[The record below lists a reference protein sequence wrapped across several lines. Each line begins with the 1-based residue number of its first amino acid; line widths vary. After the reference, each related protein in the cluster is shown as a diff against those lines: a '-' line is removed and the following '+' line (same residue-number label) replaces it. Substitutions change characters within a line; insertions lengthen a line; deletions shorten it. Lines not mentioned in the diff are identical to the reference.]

1 LPSPGAADI
10 GGIGYTGCID
20 LPTTRRKAP
29 CDAMRHFFR
38 SHWKVT
44 LAMLLAIV
52 LATLTVETR
61 SDATPLAARLQ
72 AHARALAPSA
82 PSSPMQYVDTSLRRY
97 GYVLHRQQI
106 DGDSASHPAHSIEAT
121 LASVT
126 PGAMPERTFVI
137 GARVGP
143 GGDVGAAAVLEL
155 ARAVK
160 DLRPAPGTEIRF
172 VFFMGAA
179 ESGAEDTGAGN
190 FIAFIGTPD
199 GAQRVRQAFA
209 ALRSDPQLMQHGL
222 ATSAHVMG
230 LTLSRGGNSDD
241 DADGSPAKTTLLI
254 TGSDFL
260 GYPYFYTAPL
270 PADENSDMQQP
281 GEFDGLAR
289 VVAGL
294 TRTLTAMAGVVQA

>member
-1 LPSPGAADI
+1 
-10 GGIGYTGCID
+10 
-20 LPTTRRKAP
+20 
-29 CDAMRHFFR
+29 MRHFFR
-38 SHWKVT
+38 SHWKVI

-106 DGDSASHPAHSIEAT
+106 DGDSDSHPAHSIEAT

-172 VFFMGAA
+172 VFFMKAA

-190 FIAFIGTPD
+190 FIAFTGTPD
-199 GAQRVRQAFA
+199 GAQRVHQAFA
-209 ALRSDPQLMQHGL
+209 ALRSDPQLMHHGL

-241 DADGSPAKTTLLI
+241 DADGSPATTTLLI

>member
-1 LPSPGAADI
+1 
-10 GGIGYTGCID
+10 
-20 LPTTRRKAP
+20 
-29 CDAMRHFFR
+29 MRHFFR
-38 SHWKVT
+38 SHWKVI
-44 LAMLLAIV
+44 LAILLAIV

-97 GYVLHRQQI
+97 GYVLDRQRI
-106 DGDSASHPAHSIEAT
+106 DSGSGSGRSSINHAAHSIEAT

-155 ARAVK
+155 ARAIK
-160 DLRPAPGTEIRF
+160 DLQPAPGTEIRF
-172 VFFMGAA
+172 VFFMGSA
-179 ESGAEDTGAGN
+179 ESGAEETGAGN

-209 ALRSDPQLMQHGL
+209 ALRSDPQLMHHGL

-230 LTLSRGGNSDD
+230 MTLSRHGDG
-241 DADGSPAKTTLLI
+241 DGSPATTTLLI

-260 GYPYFYTAPL
+260 GYPYFYTGPS
-270 PADENSDMQQP
+270 PAGDTDEAQQP

>member
-1 LPSPGAADI
+1 
-10 GGIGYTGCID
+10 
-20 LPTTRRKAP
+20 
-29 CDAMRHFFR
+29 MRHFFR
-38 SHWKVT
+38 SHWKVI

-72 AHARALAPSA
+72 AHARAFAPGA

-97 GYVLHRQQI
+97 GYVLDRQWI
-106 DGDSASHPAHSIEAT
+106 NSGSGRGSGGHPAHSIEAT

-172 VFFMGAA
+172 VFFMGSA
-179 ESGAEDTGAGN
+179 ESGAEETGAGN

-209 ALRSDPQLMQHGL
+209 ALRSDPQLMHHGL

-230 LTLSRGGNSDD
+230 LTLSRSDNSDD
-241 DADGSPAKTTLLI
+241 DGDGSPATTTLLI

-260 GYPYFYTAPL
+260 GYPYFYTTPS
-270 PADENSDMQQP
+270 PADDNDEAQQP

>member
-1 LPSPGAADI
+1 LPR
-10 GGIGYTGCID
+10 

-38 SHWKVT
+38 LHWKVI
-44 LAMLLAIV
+44 LAILLAIV

-72 AHARALAPSA
+72 AHARALAPDA
-82 PSSPMQYVDTSLRRY
+82 PRSPMQYVDTSLRRY
-97 GYVLHRQQI
+97 GYVLHRQRM
-106 DGDSASHPAHSIEAT
+106 DSDSGRGSGGHPVHSIEAT
-121 LASVT
+121 IASVI

-172 VFFMGAA
+172 VFFMGTA

-199 GAQRVRQAFA
+199 GAQHVRQAFA
-209 ALRSDPQLMQHGL
+209 ALRSDPQLMHHGL

-230 LTLSRGGNSDD
+230 LTLSRHGDG
-241 DADGSPAKTTLLI
+241 DGSPAKTTLLI

-260 GYPYFYTAPL
+260 GYPYFYTAPS
-270 PADENSDMQQP
+270 PAGDTDEAQQP

>member
-1 LPSPGAADI
+1 
-10 GGIGYTGCID
+10 
-20 LPTTRRKAP
+20 
-29 CDAMRHFFR
+29 MRHFFR
-38 SHWKVT
+38 SHWKVI

-209 ALRSDPQLMQHGL
+209 ALRSDPQLMHHGL

-230 LTLSRGGNSDD
+230 LTLSRGGISDD
-241 DADGSPAKTTLLI
+241 DADGSPATTTLLI

-270 PADENSDMQQP
+270 PADETDEAQQP

>member
-1 LPSPGAADI
+1 
-10 GGIGYTGCID
+10 
-20 LPTTRRKAP
+20 
-29 CDAMRHFFR
+29 MRHFFR
-38 SHWKVT
+38 SHWKVI

-61 SDATPLAARLQ
+61 SDAAPLAVRLQ
-72 AHARALAPSA
+72 AHARALAPDA
-82 PSSPMQYVDTSLRRY
+82 PRSPMQYVDTSLQRY
-97 GYVLHRQQI
+97 GYALHRQRI
-106 DGDSASHPAHSIEAT
+106 GNDSTSHAAHSIEAT
-121 LASVT
+121 LASVM

-137 GARVGP
+137 GARVGS

-172 VFFMGAA
+172 VFFM
-179 ESGAEDTGAGN
+179 DTAQSSAQDNGAGN
-190 FIAFIGTPD
+190 FIAFTGTPA

-209 ALRSDPQLMQHGL
+209 ALRSDPQLMHHGL

-230 LTLSRGGNSDD
+230 LTLSRHDD
-241 DADGSPAKTTLLI
+241 VDGSPATTTLLI

-270 PADENSDMQQP
+270 PADETDEAQQP

-294 TRTLTAMAGVVQA
+294 TRTVIAMAGVVQA

>member
-1 LPSPGAADI
+1 
-10 GGIGYTGCID
+10 
-20 LPTTRRKAP
+20 
-29 CDAMRHFFR
+29 MRHFFR
-38 SHWKVT
+38 SHWKVI

-72 AHARALAPSA
+72 AHARALAPDA

-97 GYVLHRQQI
+97 GYVLPRQRI
-106 DGDSASHPAHSIEAT
+106 DSDSINHAAHSIEAT
-121 LASVT
+121 LANVA
-126 PGAMPERTFVI
+126 PGTMPERTFVM

-172 VFFMGAA
+172 VFFMGSA
-179 ESGAEDTGAGN
+179 ESGAEETGAGN

-199 GAQRVRQAFA
+199 GARRVRQAFA
-209 ALRSDPQLMQHGL
+209 ALRSDPQLMHHGL

-230 LTLSRGGNSDD
+230 LTLSRSGNSDGD
-241 DADGSPAKTTLLI
+241 GDGDGSPATTTLLI

-260 GYPYFYTAPL
+260 GYPYFYTGPS
-270 PADENSDMQQP
+270 PAGDTDEAQQP

>member
-1 LPSPGAADI
+1 
-10 GGIGYTGCID
+10 
-20 LPTTRRKAP
+20 
-29 CDAMRHFFR
+29 MRHFFR
-38 SHWKVT
+38 SHWKVI
-44 LAMLLAIV
+44 LAILLAIV

-72 AHARALAPSA
+72 VHARALAPDA
-82 PSSPMQYVDTSLRRY
+82 PRSPMQYVDTSLRRY
-97 GYVLHRQQI
+97 GYVLHRQRI
-106 DGDSASHPAHSIEAT
+106 DGDSGRGSGGHPAHSIETT
-121 LASVT
+121 LANVT
-126 PGAMPERTFVI
+126 PGAKPERTFVI

-160 DLRPAPGTEIRF
+160 DLQPAPGTEIRF
-172 VFFMGAA
+172 VFFMGSE
-179 ESGAEDTGAGN
+179 ESGAEETGAGN
-190 FIAFIGTPD
+190 FIAFTGTPD
-199 GAQRVRQAFA
+199 AAQRVHQAFA
-209 ALRSDPQLMQHGL
+209 ALRSDPQLMHHGL

-230 LTLSRGGNSDD
+230 LTLLRGGNSDD
-241 DADGSPAKTTLLI
+241 DADGSPATTTLLI

>member
-1 LPSPGAADI
+1 
-10 GGIGYTGCID
+10 
-20 LPTTRRKAP
+20 
-29 CDAMRHFFR
+29 MRHFFR
-38 SHWKVT
+38 SHWKVI
-44 LAMLLAIV
+44 LAILLAIV
-52 LATLTVETR
+52 LATLTVETQ

-82 PSSPMQYVDTSLRRY
+82 PRSPMQYVDTSLRRY
-97 GYVLHRQQI
+97 GYVLHRQRI
-106 DGDSASHPAHSIEAT
+106 DSDSDSDAAHSIEAT
-121 LASVT
+121 IASVI

-160 DLRPAPGTEIRF
+160 DLRPTPGTEIRF
-172 VFFMGAA
+172 VFFMEAG
-179 ESGAEDTGAGN
+179 ESGAEETGAGN

-209 ALRSDPQLMQHGL
+209 ALRSDPQLMHHGL

-230 LTLSRGGNSDD
+230 LTLSRSGNSDG
-241 DADGSPAKTTLLI
+241 DGSPATTTLLI

-260 GYPYFYTAPL
+260 GYPYFYTAPS
-270 PADENSDMQQP
+270 PAGETDEAQQP
-281 GEFDGLAR
+281 GAFDGLAR

-294 TRTLTAMAGVVQA
+294 TRTLSAMAGVVQA

>member
-1 LPSPGAADI
+1 
-10 GGIGYTGCID
+10 
-20 LPTTRRKAP
+20 
-29 CDAMRHFFR
+29 MRHFFR
-38 SHWKVT
+38 SHWKVI
-44 LAMLLAIV
+44 LAILLAIV

-97 GYVLHRQQI
+97 GYVLHRQRI
-106 DGDSASHPAHSIEAT
+106 DSDSGRGSDGHPAHSIEAT
-121 LASVT
+121 LASVA
-126 PGAMPERTFVI
+126 PGAKPERTFVI

-172 VFFMGAA
+172 VFFMGSA
-179 ESGAEDTGAGN
+179 ESGAEETGAGN

-209 ALRSDPQLMQHGL
+209 ALRSDPQLMHHGL

-230 LTLSRGGNSDD
+230 LTLSRSGNSDD
-241 DADGSPAKTTLLI
+241 DGEGSPATTTLLI

-260 GYPYFYTAPL
+260 GYPYFYTAPS
-270 PADENSDMQQP
+270 PADDTDEAQQP

>member
-1 LPSPGAADI
+1 
-10 GGIGYTGCID
+10 
-20 LPTTRRKAP
+20 
-29 CDAMRHFFR
+29 
-38 SHWKVT
+38 
-44 LAMLLAIV
+44 MLLAIV
-52 LATLTVETR
+52 LATLTVETQ
-61 SDATPLAARLQ
+61 SDATPLTARLQ
-72 AHARALAPSA
+72 THARALAPDA
-82 PSSPMQYVDTSLRRY
+82 PNSPMQYVDTSLRRY
-97 GYVLHRQQI
+97 GYVLDRQRV
-106 DGDSASHPAHSIEAT
+106 DSGSASHPAHSIEAT

-172 VFFMGAA
+172 VFFMEAGA
-179 ESGAEDTGAGN
+179 SGAEETGAGN

-209 ALRSDPQLMQHGL
+209 ALRSDPQLMHHGL

-230 LTLSRGGNSDD
+230 LTLSRHGDG
-241 DADGSPAKTTLLI
+241 DGSPATTTLLI

-260 GYPYFYTAPL
+260 GYPYFYTAPS
-270 PADENSDMQQP
+270 PADDTDEAQQP

>member
-1 LPSPGAADI
+1 
-10 GGIGYTGCID
+10 
-20 LPTTRRKAP
+20 
-29 CDAMRHFFR
+29 MRHFFR
-38 SHWKVT
+38 SHWKVI

-72 AHARALAPSA
+72 AHARALAPDA

-97 GYVLHRQQI
+97 GYVLHRQRI
-106 DGDSASHPAHSIEAT
+106 DSDSDSINHAAHSIEAT

-155 ARAVK
+155 AHAVK

-172 VFFMGAA
+172 VFFMEAG

-209 ALRSDPQLMQHGL
+209 ALRSDPQLMHHGL

-230 LTLSRGGNSDD
+230 LTLSRSGNSDD
-241 DADGSPAKTTLLI
+241 DGDGSPATTTLLI

-270 PADENSDMQQP
+270 NADETDEAQQP

-294 TRTLTAMAGVVQA
+294 TRTLSAMAGVVQA

>member
-1 LPSPGAADI
+1 
-10 GGIGYTGCID
+10 
-20 LPTTRRKAP
+20 
-29 CDAMRHFFR
+29 MRHFFR
-38 SHWKVT
+38 LHWKVI

-97 GYVLHRQQI
+97 GYVLHRQRI
-106 DGDSASHPAHSIEAT
+106 DSDSDSDSESESDSINHATHSIEAT

-172 VFFMGAA
+172 VFFMGTA

-199 GAQRVRQAFA
+199 GAQHVRQAFA
-209 ALRSDPQLMQHGL
+209 ALRSDPQLMHHGL
-222 ATSAHVMG
+222 ATSA
-230 LTLSRGGNSDD
+230 T
-241 DADGSPAKTTLLI
+241 
-254 TGSDFL
+254 
-260 GYPYFYTAPL
+260 
-270 PADENSDMQQP
+270 
-281 GEFDGLAR
+281 
-289 VVAGL
+289 
-294 TRTLTAMAGVVQA
+294 

>member
-1 LPSPGAADI
+1 
-10 GGIGYTGCID
+10 
-20 LPTTRRKAP
+20 
-29 CDAMRHFFR
+29 MRHFFR
-38 SHWKVT
+38 SHWKVI
-44 LAMLLAIV
+44 LAILLAIV
-52 LATLTVETR
+52 LATLTVETQ

-72 AHARALAPSA
+72 AHARALAPDA
-82 PSSPMQYVDTSLRRY
+82 RGSPMQYVDTSLQRY
-97 GYVLHRQQI
+97 GYALHRQRI
-106 DGDSASHPAHSIEAT
+106 GSDSTRHAAHSIEAT
-121 LASVT
+121 LASVM
-126 PGAMPERTFVI
+126 PGALPERTFVI
-137 GARVGP
+137 GACVGP

-172 VFFMGAA
+172 VFFMEAVG
-179 ESGAEDTGAGN
+179 SGEEDTGAGN

-209 ALRSDPQLMQHGL
+209 ALRSDPQLMHHGL

-230 LTLSRGGNSDD
+230 LTLSSHGDG
-241 DADGSPAKTTLLI
+241 DGSPATTTLLI

-270 PADENSDMQQP
+270 PADDNNEAQQP

-294 TRTLTAMAGVVQA
+294 TRTLSAMAGVVQA

>member
-1 LPSPGAADI
+1 
-10 GGIGYTGCID
+10 
-20 LPTTRRKAP
+20 
-29 CDAMRHFFR
+29 MRHFFR
-38 SHWKVT
+38 SHWKVI

-155 ARAVK
+155 ARIVK
-160 DLRPAPGTEIRF
+160 DLQPAPGTEIRF
-172 VFFMGAA
+172 VFFMLAA
-179 ESGAEDTGAGN
+179 KSGAEDTGAGN

-209 ALRSDPQLMQHGL
+209 ALRSDPQLMHHGL

-230 LTLSRGGNSDD
+230 LTLSRGGDD
-241 DADGSPAKTTLLI
+241 DADGSPATTTLLI

-260 GYPYFYTAPL
+260 GYPNFYTAPL
-270 PADENSDMQQP
+270 PADDNDKAQQA
-281 GEFDGLAR
+281 GAFDGLAR

>member
-1 LPSPGAADI
+1 
-10 GGIGYTGCID
+10 
-20 LPTTRRKAP
+20 
-29 CDAMRHFFR
+29 MRHFFR
-38 SHWKVT
+38 SHWKVI

-52 LATLTVETR
+52 LTTLTVETR

-72 AHARALAPSA
+72 AHARALAPDA

-97 GYVLHRQQI
+97 GYVLDRQRI
-106 DGDSASHPAHSIEAT
+106 DGTSGRGSGGHPAHSIEAT

-126 PGAMPERTFVI
+126 PGAKPERTFVI

-172 VFFMGAA
+172 VFFMGSA
-179 ESGAEDTGAGN
+179 ESGAEETGAGN

-209 ALRSDPQLMQHGL
+209 ALRSDPQLMHHGL

-230 LTLSRGGNSDD
+230 LTLSRHGDGGR
-241 DADGSPAKTTLLI
+241 ATTTLLI
-254 TGSDFL
+254 TDSDFL
-260 GYPYFYTAPL
+260 GYPYFYTAPS
-270 PADENSDMQQP
+270 PAADNDEAQQP

-294 TRTLTAMAGVVQA
+294 TRTLSAMAGVVQA

>member
-1 LPSPGAADI
+1 
-10 GGIGYTGCID
+10 
-20 LPTTRRKAP
+20 
-29 CDAMRHFFR
+29 MRHFFR
-38 SHWKVT
+38 SHWKVI

-72 AHARALAPSA
+72 VHARALAPSA
-82 PSSPMQYVDTSLRRY
+82 PSSRMQYVDTSLRRY

-172 VFFMGAA
+172 VFFMGTA

-209 ALRSDPQLMQHGL
+209 ALRSDPQLMHHGL

-241 DADGSPAKTTLLI
+241 DADGSPATTTLLI

-270 PADENSDMQQP
+270 PADETDEAQQP

-294 TRTLTAMAGVVQA
+294 TRTLTAMAGVVKA

>member
-1 LPSPGAADI
+1 MSARRPCLNWRVPSKI
-10 GGIGYTGCID
+10 C
-20 LPTTRRKAP
+20 
-29 CDAMRHFFR
+29 
-38 SHWKVT
+38 
-44 LAMLLAIV
+44 
-52 LATLTVETR
+52 
-61 SDATPLAARLQ
+61 
-72 AHARALAPSA
+72 
-82 PSSPMQYVDTSLRRY
+82 
-97 GYVLHRQQI
+97 
-106 DGDSASHPAHSIEAT
+106 
-121 LASVT
+121 
-126 PGAMPERTFVI
+126 
-137 GARVGP
+137 GP
-143 GGDVGAAAVLEL
+143 
-155 ARAVK
+155 
-160 DLRPAPGTEIRF
+160 PPGTEIRF

-209 ALRSDPQLMQHGL
+209 ALRSDPQLMHHGL

-241 DADGSPAKTTLLI
+241 DADGSPATTTLLI

-270 PADENSDMQQP
+270 PADETDEAQQP

>member
-1 LPSPGAADI
+1 
-10 GGIGYTGCID
+10 
-20 LPTTRRKAP
+20 
-29 CDAMRHFFR
+29 MRNFFN
-38 SHWKVT
+38 SHWKVII
-44 LAMLLAIV
+44 AILLAIV
-52 LATLTVETR
+52 LATLTVDTQ
-61 SDATPLAARLQ
+61 SDTAPLAARLQ
-72 AHARALAPSA
+72 AHARALAPDA
-82 PSSPMQYVDTSLRRY
+82 PRSPMQHVDTSLRRY
-97 GYVLHRQQI
+97 GYVLHRQRI
-106 DGDSASHPAHSIEAT
+106 GSASGSHPGDSIEAT
-121 LASVT
+121 LAGVA
-126 PGAMPERTFVI
+126 PGVMPTRTFVI

-160 DLRPAPGTEIRF
+160 DLRPAWGTEIRF
-172 VFFMGAA
+172 VFFMGDAG
-179 ESGAEDTGAGN
+179 SGEEDTGAGN

-209 ALRSDPQLMQHGL
+209 ALRSDPQLMHHGL

-230 LTLSRGGNSDD
+230 LTLSRHGGG
-241 DADGSPAKTTLLI
+241 DADGSPATTALLI

-260 GYPYFYTAPL
+260 GYPYFYTTPS
-270 PADENSDMQQP
+270 PADDNDEAQQR

>member
-1 LPSPGAADI
+1 
-10 GGIGYTGCID
+10 
-20 LPTTRRKAP
+20 
-29 CDAMRHFFR
+29 MRHFFR
-38 SHWKVT
+38 SHWKVI

-97 GYVLHRQQI
+97 GYVLHRQRI
-106 DGDSASHPAHSIEAT
+106 DSDSINHAAHSIEAT
-121 LASVT
+121 LGSVT

-172 VFFMGAA
+172 VFFMEAA
-179 ESGAEDTGAGN
+179 KSGAEDTGTGN

-209 ALRSDPQLMQHGL
+209 ALRSDPQLMHHGL

-230 LTLSRGGNSDD
+230 LTLSRHDD
-241 DADGSPAKTTLLI
+241 GDGSPATTTLLI

-260 GYPYFYTAPL
+260 GYPYFYTAPS
-270 PADENSDMQQP
+270 PAGDTDKAQQP

-294 TRTLTAMAGVVQA
+294 TRTLSAMAGVVQA

>member
-1 LPSPGAADI
+1 
-10 GGIGYTGCID
+10 
-20 LPTTRRKAP
+20 
-29 CDAMRHFFR
+29 MRHFFR
-38 SHWKVT
+38 SHWKVI
-44 LAMLLAIV
+44 LAILLAIV

-72 AHARALAPSA
+72 AHARALAPDA

-97 GYVLHRQQI
+97 GYVLHRQRI
-106 DGDSASHPAHSIEAT
+106 DGDSGRGSGGRPAHSIEAT

-126 PGAMPERTFVI
+126 PGAKPERTFVI

-155 ARAVK
+155 ARTIK
-160 DLRPAPGTEIRF
+160 DLQPAPGTEIRF
-172 VFFMGAA
+172 VFFMETA

-190 FIAFIGTPD
+190 FIAFIGTPN

-209 ALRSDPQLMQHGL
+209 ALRSDPQLMHHGL

-230 LTLSRGGNSDD
+230 LTLSRHGDG
-241 DADGSPAKTTLLI
+241 DGSPATTTLLI

-260 GYPYFYTAPL
+260 GYPYFYTMPL
-270 PADENSDMQQP
+270 NADETDEAQQP
-281 GEFDGLAR
+281 GAFDGLAR

>member
-1 LPSPGAADI
+1 
-10 GGIGYTGCID
+10 
-20 LPTTRRKAP
+20 
-29 CDAMRHFFR
+29 MRHFFR
-38 SHWKVT
+38 LHWKVI
-44 LAMLLAIV
+44 LAILLAIV
-52 LATLTVETR
+52 LATLTVETQ

-72 AHARALAPSA
+72 AHARALAPNA
-82 PSSPMQYVDTSLRRY
+82 PRSPMQYVDTSLRRY
-97 GYVLHRQQI
+97 GYVLHRQRI
-106 DGDSASHPAHSIEAT
+106 GSTSHAAHSIEAT
-121 LASVT
+121 IASVI

-160 DLRPAPGTEIRF
+160 DLQPAPGTEIRF
-172 VFFMGAA
+172 VFFMEAG
-179 ESGAEDTGAGN
+179 ESGAEETGAGN
-190 FIAFIGTPD
+190 FIAFTGTPD

-209 ALRSDPQLMQHGL
+209 ALRSDRQLMHHGL

-230 LTLSRGGNSDD
+230 LTLSRHGGGDG
-241 DADGSPAKTTLLI
+241 DGSPATTTLLI

-260 GYPYFYTAPL
+260 GYPYLYTTPS
-270 PADENSDMQQP
+270 PADETDEMQQP

>member
-1 LPSPGAADI
+1 
-10 GGIGYTGCID
+10 
-20 LPTTRRKAP
+20 
-29 CDAMRHFFR
+29 MRNFFN
-38 SHWKVT
+38 SHWKVI
-44 LAMLLAIV
+44 LAILLAIV
-52 LATLTVETR
+52 LATLTVETQ
-61 SDATPLAARLQ
+61 SEAMPLAARLQ
-72 AHARALAPSA
+72 AHARALVPDAS
-82 PSSPMQYVDTSLRRY
+82 SSPMQHVDTSLRRY
-97 GYVLHRQQI
+97 GYVLHRQRI
-106 DGDSASHPAHSIEAT
+106 GSGSASHSGDSIEAT
-121 LASVT
+121 LANVM

-137 GARVGP
+137 GARVGT

-172 VFFMGAA
+172 VFFMEAV
-179 ESGAEDTGAGN
+179 ESGEKDTGAGN
-190 FIAFIGTPD
+190 FIAFTGTPD

-209 ALRSDPQLMQHGL
+209 ALRSDPQLMRHGL

-230 LTLSRGGNSDD
+230 LTLSRHGGG
-241 DADGSPAKTTLLI
+241 DGSPATTTLLI

-270 PADENSDMQQP
+270 PADETDEPQQP

>member
-1 LPSPGAADI
+1 
-10 GGIGYTGCID
+10 
-20 LPTTRRKAP
+20 
-29 CDAMRHFFR
+29 MRHFFR
-38 SHWKVT
+38 SHWKVIV
-44 LAMLLAIV
+44 AMLLAIL

-72 AHARALAPSA
+72 AHARALAPDA
-82 PSSPMQYVDTSLRRY
+82 PSSPMQYIDTSLRRY
-97 GYVLHRQQI
+97 GYVLNRQRI
-106 DGDSASHPAHSIEAT
+106 HSDSGRGSGGHPAHSIEAT

-126 PGAMPERTFVI
+126 PGAMPIRTFVI
-137 GARVGP
+137 GARIGP

-155 ARAVK
+155 ARAIK
-160 DLRPAPGTEIRF
+160 DLRPAPGTEICF
-172 VFFMGAA
+172 VFFMGTA
-179 ESGAEDTGAGN
+179 ESGEQDTGAGN

-199 GAQRVRQAFA
+199 GAQRVRHAFA
-209 ALRSDPQLMQHGL
+209 TLRSDPQLMHHGL

-230 LTLSRGGNSDD
+230 LTLSRHG
-241 DADGSPAKTTLLI
+241 DGDRSPATTTLLI

-270 PADENSDMQQP
+270 NADETDEAQQP

-294 TRTLTAMAGVVQA
+294 TRTLSAMAGVVQA

>member
-1 LPSPGAADI
+1 
-10 GGIGYTGCID
+10 
-20 LPTTRRKAP
+20 
-29 CDAMRHFFR
+29 MRHFFR
-38 SHWKVT
+38 SHWKVI

-72 AHARALAPSA
+72 AHARAFAPGA

-97 GYVLHRQQI
+97 GYVLDRQWI
-106 DGDSASHPAHSIEAT
+106 NSGSGRGSGGHPAHSIEAT

-172 VFFMGAA
+172 VFFMGSA
-179 ESGAEDTGAGN
+179 ESGAEETGAGN

-209 ALRSDPQLMQHGL
+209 ALRSDPQLMHHGL

-230 LTLSRGGNSDD
+230 LTLSRHGDG
-241 DADGSPAKTTLLI
+241 DGSPAKTTLLI

-260 GYPYFYTAPL
+260 GYPYFYTTPS
-270 PADENSDMQQP
+270 PADDNDEAQQP

-294 TRTLTAMAGVVQA
+294 TRTLSAMAGVVQA

>member
-1 LPSPGAADI
+1 
-10 GGIGYTGCID
+10 
-20 LPTTRRKAP
+20 
-29 CDAMRHFFR
+29 MRHFFR
-38 SHWKVT
+38 SHWKVL
-44 LAMLLAIV
+44 LAILLAIV

-72 AHARALAPSA
+72 AHARALAPDA
-82 PSSPMQYVDTSLRRY
+82 PRSPMQYVDTSLRRY
-97 GYVLHRQQI
+97 GYVLNRQRI
-106 DGDSASHPAHSIEAT
+106 DGGSDSDSASASINHAAHSIEAT

-126 PGAMPERTFVI
+126 PGAKPERTFVI

-160 DLRPAPGTEIRF
+160 ALRPAPGTEIRF
-172 VFFMGAA
+172 VFFMETA

-190 FIAFIGTPD
+190 FIAFIGTPE

-209 ALRSDPQLMQHGL
+209 ALRSDPQLMRHGL

-230 LTLSRGGNSDD
+230 LTLSRGGNSDGD
-241 DADGSPAKTTLLI
+241 DSPATTTLVI

-260 GYPYFYTAPL
+260 GYPYFYTAPS
-270 PADENSDMQQP
+270 PADETDGAQQS

>member
-1 LPSPGAADI
+1 
-10 GGIGYTGCID
+10 
-20 LPTTRRKAP
+20 
-29 CDAMRHFFR
+29 MRHFFR
-38 SHWKVT
+38 SHWKVI

-52 LATLTVETR
+52 LAKLTVETR

-97 GYVLHRQQI
+97 GYVLHRQRI
-106 DGDSASHPAHSIEAT
+106 DSDSGSGSGSDSINHAAHSIEAT

-172 VFFMGAA
+172 VFFMGSA
-179 ESGAEDTGAGN
+179 ESGAEETGAGN

-209 ALRSDPQLMQHGL
+209 ALRSDPQLMHHGL

-230 LTLSRGGNSDD
+230 LTLSRSGNSDGD
-241 DADGSPAKTTLLI
+241 GDGSPATTTLLI

-270 PADENSDMQQP
+270 NADETDEAQQP

-294 TRTLTAMAGVVQA
+294 TRTLSAMAGVVQA

>member
-1 LPSPGAADI
+1 
-10 GGIGYTGCID
+10 
-20 LPTTRRKAP
+20 
-29 CDAMRHFFR
+29 MRHFFR
-38 SHWKVT
+38 SHWKVI

-72 AHARALAPSA
+72 AHARSFAPGA
-82 PSSPMQYVDTSLRRY
+82 PISPMQYVDTSLRRY
-97 GYVLHRQQI
+97 GYVLHRQRI
-106 DGDSASHPAHSIEAT
+106 DIDSDSDSINHAAHSIEAT

-172 VFFMGAA
+172 VFFMGSA
-179 ESGAEDTGAGN
+179 ESGAEETGAGN

-209 ALRSDPQLMQHGL
+209 ALRSDPQLMHHGL

-230 LTLSRGGNSDD
+230 LTLSRHGDG
-241 DADGSPAKTTLLI
+241 DGSPAKTTLLI

-260 GYPYFYTAPL
+260 GYPYFYTTPS
-270 PADENSDMQQP
+270 PADDNDEAQQP

-294 TRTLTAMAGVVQA
+294 TRTLSAMAGVVQA

>member
-1 LPSPGAADI
+1 
-10 GGIGYTGCID
+10 
-20 LPTTRRKAP
+20 
-29 CDAMRHFFR
+29 MRHFFR
-38 SHWKVT
+38 SHWKVI

-72 AHARALAPSA
+72 AHARALVPDA

-97 GYVLHRQQI
+97 GYVLHRQRI
-106 DGDSASHPAHSIEAT
+106 DSDSDSINHAAHSIEAT

-172 VFFMGAA
+172 VFFMEAG

-209 ALRSDPQLMQHGL
+209 ALRSDPQLMHHGL

-230 LTLSRGGNSDD
+230 LTLSRSDNSDD
-241 DADGSPAKTTLLI
+241 DGDGSPATTTLLI

-270 PADENSDMQQP
+270 NADETDEAQQP

-294 TRTLTAMAGVVQA
+294 TRTLSAMAGVVQA

>member
-1 LPSPGAADI
+1 
-10 GGIGYTGCID
+10 
-20 LPTTRRKAP
+20 
-29 CDAMRHFFR
+29 MRDFFR
-38 SHWKVT
+38 SHWKVI

-61 SDATPLAARLQ
+61 SDTAPLAARLQ

-97 GYVLHRQQI
+97 GYVLDRQRI
-106 DGDSASHPAHSIEAT
+106 GRASGSHPTHSIEAT
-121 LASVT
+121 LARVT
-126 PGAMPERTFVI
+126 PGAMPIRTFVI

-143 GGDVGAAAVLEL
+143 DGDVGAAAVLEL

-172 VFFMGAA
+172 VFFMGIA

-190 FIAFIGTPD
+190 FIAFTGTPD
-199 GAQRVRQAFA
+199 AAQRVHQAFA
-209 ALRSDPQLMQHGL
+209 ALRSDPQLMHHGL

-230 LTLSRGGNSDD
+230 LTLSRHGGGDD
-241 DADGSPAKTTLLI
+241 SPRTTTLLI

-260 GYPYFYTAPL
+260 GYPYFYTTPS
-270 PADENSDMQQP
+270 PADDTDEAQQSD
-281 GEFDGLAR
+281 EFDGLAR

-294 TRTLTAMAGVVQA
+294 TRTLTAMAGMVQA